1 MFDPERAGARGGLYG
16 SSLPGGTATA
26 PGGSTSPPF
35 TELPLPPGLPPPVIP
50 RPGAGGR
57 GARNAGNR
65 QPGNR
70 PTAGR
75 GELYGGYT
83 VAQLTANPALVN
95 RLGAPA
101 AAKWRARGAG
111 APTTPPAAAPPSTP
125 PASPTPGAPV
135 GGSGG
140 GAGGPSVPGMSGPGS
155 PYVPTPGAP
164 NTPGP
169 FYNEFTDPFAMFF
182 SAIPAMR
189 MNTTRQIGDAVAQ
202 AGFTGNRWGTSTQN
216 TVGQIGAEAAAREN
230 AMLQGMMADFANNQ
244 ENRALGASG
253 YAVGVGNALEEAAR
267 NRVTVPFGVGAY
279 EQGRQD
285 DIQRLLFQDWA
296 QNRLGWL
303 GPALDFAG
311 RQGAGSPGSP
321 GQIIQVPGEPA
332 KPGAI
337 DWARVLAEFFG

>member
-1 MFDPERAGARGGLYG
+1 MNRGAPRNAGSGNRA
-16 SSLPGGTATA
+16 
-26 PGGSTSPPF
+26 
-35 TELPLPPGLPPPVIP
+35 
-50 RPGAGGR
+50 AGGNR
-57 GARNAGNR
+57 QIAGGNR
-65 QPGNR
+65 QP
-70 PTAGR
+70 AGR
-75 GELYGGYT
+75 ADLYGGYT
-83 VAQLTANPALVN
+83 AAQLTANPSLVN
-95 RLGAPA
+95 KLGPA
-101 AAKWRARGAG
+101 GAAKWRARGAG
-111 APTTPPAAAPPSTP
+111 APDVTSPSPVAPSAP
-125 PASPTPGAPV
+125 PTPGAPV

-140 GAGGPSVPGMSGPGS
+140 GAVGGPSPVGQ

-182 SAIPAMR
+182 SAIPTMR

-230 AMLQGMMADFANNQ
+230 AMLQGMLADFANNQ

-321 GQIIQVPGEPA
+321 GQVIQVPGEPA